1 MSSFLKPMNK
11 YLVRKK
17 YFSKKNYERIS
28 QLFCLGKM
36 QAIRKLPMGFEANK
50 VTIVAA
56 SGKYV
61 VSAYPISKKKSLI
74 TKSRESLRY
83 EINLIKKLKA
93 LPIPDYVASRNK
105 NFIEIFSKHYVTV
118 YRFLRGEHPQSINS
132 LKAKNLG
139 EFLGRFHAQS
149 SKLKI
154 NSTKRRKFYL
164 LTPKVK
170 KEMDPFVRQQKNS
183 EVKSFYT
190 EVRKGIDK
198 FSLPRKLPQG
208 HIHVDIKPDNE
219 LFIGDRLTGILDFG
233 ISYPGPFILDIARA
247 IIINCNKKGRLNQ
260 NLYNSFLRGYS
271 KYRKLTQAER
281 KWLKHSL
288 IFITYAMIYVDM
300 YHVPFGRVHPDFP
313 MHWIKKYLPG
323 VRELQKKL

>member
-1 MSSFLKPMNK
+1 MNK
-11 YLVRKK
+11 YLVHKK

-28 QLFCLGKM
+28 QLFCLGEI
-36 QAIRKLPMGFEANK
+36 QTIRKLPMGFEANK
-50 VTIVAA
+50 VTIVST

-61 VSAYPISKKKSLI
+61 VSAYPISKRKSLI
-74 TKSRESLRY
+74 TKSQESLRY
-83 EINLIKKLKA
+83 EINLTKKLKA
-93 LPIPDYVASRNK
+93 LPIPDYIASRNE

-118 YRFLRGEHPQSINS
+118 YRFLPGKHPKSINL

-149 SKLKI
+149 SKVKI
-154 NSTKRRKFYL
+154 DSLKRRKFYL
-164 LTPKVK
+164 LTPKIK

-183 EVKSFYT
+183 KIKSFYN
-190 EVRKGIDK
+190 EVRRGIDK

-219 LFIGDRLTGILDFG
+219 LFISDRLTGILDFG

-247 IIINCNKKGRLNQ
+247 IIINCSKKGRLSR
-260 NLYNSFLRGYS
+260 NLYENFLRGYS
-271 KYRKLTQAER
+271 KYRKLTQTER
-281 KWLKHSL
+281 SWLIRSL
-288 IFITYAMIYVDM
+288 VFITYAMIYVDM

-313 MHWIKKYLPG
+313 MHWIKKYLPA